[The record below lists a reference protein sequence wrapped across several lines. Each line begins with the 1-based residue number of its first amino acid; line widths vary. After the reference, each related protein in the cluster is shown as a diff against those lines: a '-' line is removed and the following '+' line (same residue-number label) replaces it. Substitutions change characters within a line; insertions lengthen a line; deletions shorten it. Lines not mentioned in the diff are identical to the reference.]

1 MEIRPRITAFGRN
14 GPRWDAVIR
23 SMVRLPPG
31 RVLPLLLP
39 LALLPATTTACAERD
54 PTSTVVIGVTA
65 SANEPAVTLTPAVR
79 AVLREAVA
87 GGDVRLVVHRS
98 SANSP
103 IAVWDGPISP
113 RNGDGALE
121 RDPERRE
128 KALVETLGK
137 VESVVGAAAGDNPQ
151 LDPLG
156 LLAAAARVPGAQ
168 TVVLLSSG
176 LQTAAPLDLA
186 ERGLAL
192 DVPDAISALPVDAV
206 PRLAGKRVLLSG
218 LGEVAGPQQP
228 LPDGGR
234 RALGELWRGI
244 CLRAQGSGCDLDV
257 TAGERREPVSQVR
270 VPAVPVEG
278 GLPDERPQ
286 DGGGEAGGEDADRQ
300 DDSARSATEVVTLP
314 NALLFQ
320 PDSDVLMP
328 AASAALERI
337 ARRFGPGTT
346 ARVTGHTAHRGA
358 AQGALALSERR
369 ARRVAGALVSLGV
382 PSEAL
387 TSVRGVGYAE
397 PVRPE
402 VDATGQPVPG
412 AAEQNRAVVV
422 ELTGPVAGG

>member
-1 MEIRPRITAFGRN
+1 
-14 GPRWDAVIR
+14 
-23 SMVRLPPG
+23 MVRLPPG
-31 RVLPLLLP
+31 RVLTLLLP

-113 RNGDGALE
+113 RDGDGALE

-228 LPDGGR
+228 LPDDGR

-257 TAGERREPVSQVR
+257 TVGERREPVSLVR

-278 GLPDERPQ
+278 GLPDERPPDTGEEAEGQ
-286 DGGGEAGGEDADRQ
+286 TPDGAGADRQ
-300 DDSARSATEVVTLP
+300 DGSARSATEVVTLP

-320 PDSDVLMP
+320 PDSDVLVP
-328 AASAALERI
+328 TASAALERI

-382 PSEAL
+382 PGEAL
-387 TSVRGVGYAE
+387 TSVRGVGYDE

-402 VDATGQPVPG
+402 VDATGRPVPG

>member
-1 MEIRPRITAFGRN
+1 
-14 GPRWDAVIR
+14 
-23 SMVRLPPG
+23 MVRLPPG
-31 RVLPLLLP
+31 RVLTLLLP
-39 LALLPATTTACAERD
+39 LALLPATTTACAERE

-79 AVLREAVA
+79 AVLREAVV

-103 IAVWDGPISP
+103 ITLWDGPISP

-128 KALVETLGK
+128 KALVGVLGK

-228 LPDGGR
+228 LPDDGR

-244 CLRAQGSGCDLDV
+244 CLRGQGSGCDLDV
-257 TAGERREPVSQVR
+257 TAGERREPVSLVR
-270 VPAVPVEG
+270 VPVVPVAG
-278 GLPDERPQ
+278 GLPDEPP
-286 DGGGEAGGEDADRQ
+286 GGSADQGAADAGSGEDAD
-300 DDSARSATEVVTLP
+300 AGAVAGSATEVVTLP

-320 PDSDVLMP
+320 PDSDVLVP
-328 AASAALERI
+328 TASSAMERI

-346 ARVTGHTAHRGA
+346 ARITGHTAHRGA
-358 AQGALALSERR
+358 AEGALALSERR
-369 ARRVAGALVSLGV
+369 ARRVANSLVSLGV
-382 PSEAL
+382 PRAAL
-387 TSVRGVGYAE
+387 TSVRGVGYDE

-422 ELTGPVAGG
+422 ELTGPVAAG